1 MFIAMVIG
9 TVVSTRKDEALVG
22 QKILMVQPLDAHME
36 PDGKIE
42 VAVDSVGAGTG
53 EIVLVTM
60 GSIASKP
67 FENSNAPIDCTIVG
81 IIDSVEASNKGR

>member
-1 MFIAMVIG
+1 MFIAKVIG

-22 QKILMVQPLDAHME
+22 QKLMIVQPLNEHLE
-36 PDGKIE
+36 SDGKSE

-53 EIVLVTM
+53 EIVLVTT

-67 FENSNAPIDCTIVG
+67 FENSNTPIDCTIVG
-81 IIDSVEASNKGR
+81 IIDNVEVCN